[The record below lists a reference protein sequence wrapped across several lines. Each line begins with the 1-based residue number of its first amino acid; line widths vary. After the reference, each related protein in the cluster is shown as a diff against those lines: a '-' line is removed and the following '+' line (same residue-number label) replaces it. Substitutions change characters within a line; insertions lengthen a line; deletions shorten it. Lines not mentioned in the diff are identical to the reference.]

1 MKEGVH
7 IHTPFGDIEI
17 LLDDK
22 PITYSVV
29 EKEKNTNYSDVLG
42 CYRIIVEF
50 VPDGKSHEIK
60 CIIPNMIY
68 SERGPESGEDIECQ
82 AFYNEKGEKMS
93 ICLKAET
100 GYLPD
105 GQRWSDKYDYDAD
118 YLDNGMSYKI
128 LANTVENKFVF
139 GIAWIDKLVDETGE
153 EDHDRDIQTW
163 FAADFTL
170 DS

>member
-7 IHTPFGDIEI
+7 INTPFGDIEI

-29 EKEKNTNYSDVLG
+29 EKEKNTNYPDVLG

-50 VPDGKSHEIK
+50 VPDGKEHEIK

-68 SERGPESGEDIECQ
+68 SERGPESGEDIESQ
-82 AFYNEKGEKMS
+82 AFYNDKGQKLS
-93 ICLKAET
+93 ICLRCET

-128 LANTVENKFVF
+128 LTNTAERKYIF
-139 GIAWIDKLVDETGE
+139 GIAWIDKLCDEMGE
-153 EDHDRDIQTW
+153 EDNSRDIQTW
-163 FAADFTL
+163 LAADFTL

>member
-1 MKEGVH
+1 M
-7 IHTPFGDIEI
+7 HTPFGDIEI

-22 PITYSVV
+22 PIRYSVV

-50 VPDGKSHEIK
+50 VPDGKEHEIK

-82 AFYNEKGEKMS
+82 AFYNDKGQKLS
-93 ICLKAET
+93 ICLQCET

-163 FAADFTL
+163 LAADFTL
-170 DS
+170 DSCIDL